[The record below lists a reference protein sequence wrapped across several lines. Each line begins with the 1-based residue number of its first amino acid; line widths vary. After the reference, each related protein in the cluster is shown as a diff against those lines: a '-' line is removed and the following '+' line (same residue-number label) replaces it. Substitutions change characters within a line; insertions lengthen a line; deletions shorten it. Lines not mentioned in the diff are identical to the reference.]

1 MRPNEIHREQAR
13 NGHHHEAGGDPPL
26 QATDFV
32 DDVWIGLPHEDLI
45 DAQSAKREQ
54 LC

>member
-1 MRPNEIHREQAR
+1 MRPNEIHHEQAR
-13 NGHHHEAGGDPPL
+13 NGHHHETDSDLPL

-32 DDVWIGLPHEDLI
+32 DDVWIKLLHEDLI
-45 DAQSAKREQ
+45 DAQSPKPKQ